1 MTMSPPSERTNVIFA
16 AKAYA
21 EVLRSDP
28 VMARQLKEHI
38 SVGQLLELLDLTEE
52 EVCEAFRIRNPDA
65 DDE

>member
-1 MTMSPPSERTNVIFA
+1 MTMSPPFERTNVIFA

-38 SVGQLLELLDLTEE
+38 PVGQLLELLDVTKE
-52 EVCEAFRIRNPDA
+52 EVCETFRIADPDA

>member
-1 MTMSPPSERTNVIFA
+1 MSPPSERTNVIFA

-21 EVLRSDP
+21 DVLRSDP

-38 SVGQLLELLDLTEE
+38 PVGQLLELLDLSEE
-52 EVCEAFRIRNPDA
+52 EVLETFRIPAKDA

>member
-1 MTMSPPSERTNVIFA
+1 MSPPSERTNVIFA

-28 VMARQLKEHI
+28 VMARQIKEHI
-38 SVGQLLELLDLTEE
+38 PVGQLLELLGVTEE
-52 EVCEAFRIRNPDA
+52 EVRETFRIPAKDA

>member
-1 MTMSPPSERTNVIFA
+1 MSPPSERTNVIFA

-28 VMARQLKEHI
+28 VMARQIKEHI
-38 SVGQLLELLDLTEE
+38 PVGQLLELLDLTED
-52 EVCEAFRIRNPDA
+52 EVLETFRIPAKDA

>member
-1 MTMSPPSERTNVIFA
+1 MSPPSERTNVIFA

-28 VMARQLKEHI
+28 VMARQIKEHI
-38 SVGQLLELLDLTEE
+38 PVGQLLELLDVTED
-52 EVCEAFRIRNPDA
+52 EVLETFRIPAKDA

>member
-1 MTMSPPSERTNVIFA
+1 MSPPSERTNVIFA

-28 VMARQLKEHI
+28 VMARQIKEHI
-38 SVGQLLELLDLTEE
+38 PVGQLLELLDLNEE
-52 EVCEAFRIRNPDA
+52 EVLETFRIPAKDA

>member
-1 MTMSPPSERTNVIFA
+1 MSPPSERTNVIFA

-28 VMARQLKEHI
+28 VMARQIKEHI
-38 SVGQLLELLDLTEE
+38 PVGQLLELLDVTEE
-52 EVCEAFRIRNPDA
+52 EVLQTFRIPAKDA

>member
-1 MTMSPPSERTNVIFA
+1 MSPPSERTNVIFA

-28 VMARQLKEHI
+28 VMARQIKEHI
-38 SVGQLLELLDLTEE
+38 PVGQLLELLDLSQD
-52 EVCEAFRIRNPDA
+52 EVLETFRIPAKDA

>member
-1 MTMSPPSERTNVIFA
+1 MSPPSERTNVIFA

-28 VMARQLKEHI
+28 VMARQIKEHI
-38 SVGQLLELLDLTEE
+38 PVGQLLELLDLSEE
-52 EVCEAFRIRNPDA
+52 EVRETFRIPAKDA

>member
-1 MTMSPPSERTNVIFA
+1 MSPPSERTNVIFA

-28 VMARQLKEHI
+28 VMARQIKEHI
-38 SVGQLLELLDLTEE
+38 PVGQLLELLDLSEE
-52 EVCEAFRIRNPDA
+52 EVCEHFRIPAKDA